1 MILFNS
7 EDVSI
12 PVVLDESTKSW
23 ISQIVSNS
31 NKRIGTVNYVFCSD
45 EYILEV
51 NKQYLSHNYYTDIIT
66 FDYCKGDIVSG
77 DLLISLDTI
86 QSNSQAFNTDY
97 TSELHRVMIHG
108 VLHLLGYKDGTE
120 SEKVE
125 MRFQEDTALS
135 LLSTF
140 H

>member
-12 PVVLDESTKSW
+12 PVVLNESTKSW

-31 NKRIGTVNYVFCSD
+31 NKRIGTVNYIFCSD

>member
-31 NKRIGTVNYVFCSD
+31 NKRIGTVNYIFCSD

>member
-12 PVVLDESTKSW
+12 PVVLNESTKSW

-31 NKRIGTVNYVFCSD
+31 NKRIGTVNYIFCSD

-66 FDYCKGDIVSG
+66 FDYCKSDIVSG